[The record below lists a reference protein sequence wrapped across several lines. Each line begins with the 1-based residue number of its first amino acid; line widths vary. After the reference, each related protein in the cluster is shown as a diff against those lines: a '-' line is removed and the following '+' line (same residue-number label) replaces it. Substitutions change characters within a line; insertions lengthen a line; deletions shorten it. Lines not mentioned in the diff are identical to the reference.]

1 MISYSSNVVALRER
15 KLPRQKF
22 HLLVVACGPRDTSWA
37 QALVVRL
44 SKNPLIETRAIV
56 DDVVPRLS
64 QTANV
69 LRNRSLLSSLG
80 EDFNDI
86 HFYKK
91 QSYTLTE
98 WADLM
103 VCVPLDADAISK
115 MLAGIADSVIGEVLR
130 GWDTAKAVEFRL
142 LRLWSVFLLV
152 AFFCG
157 SRNASASGHTH

>member
-1 MISYSSNVVALRER
+1 MAGETRRPPRIFSFPSNVVPLRER
-15 KLPRQKF
+15 SPPKQKF

-64 QTANV
+64 QTTNV
-69 LRNRSLLSSLG
+69 LRNQSMRSSLG

-91 QSYTLTE
+91 QSYTLVE

-115 MLAGIADSVIGEVLR
+115 MLAGIAD
-130 GWDTAKAVEFRL
+130 
-142 LRLWSVFLLV
+142 
-152 AFFCG
+152 
-157 SRNASASGHTH
+157 